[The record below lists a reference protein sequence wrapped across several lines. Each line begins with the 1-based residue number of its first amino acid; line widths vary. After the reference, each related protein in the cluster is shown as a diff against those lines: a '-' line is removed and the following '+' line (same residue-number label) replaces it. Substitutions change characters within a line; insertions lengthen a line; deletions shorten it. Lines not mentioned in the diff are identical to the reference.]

1 MRLKSFS
8 EYVNEDFKGGAMQT
22 YNNCMDA
29 ETVNDAKKTLKAKG
43 IHWDEELVSYNGII
57 EFRKNSDKFS
67 SGTIAVAMYNPSD
80 KVLYIDGSIQKSF
93 EGHVNELVGTV
104 NAPVY
109 DEFPEEFPEIQ
120 VEKDEKYYKYLKEIA
135 TILRELFHSA
145 IDNEYDGNKIKEALF
160 SKYKGTKTKI
170 HVTEDGN
177 IRFDSFGRY
186 PDITVDLKNMKKGK
200 HTKET
205 IKEEIKS
212 NLKKLE
218 ERMPGMPSQSA
229 ISSFQS

>member
-1 MRLKSFS
+1 MKLKSFS
-8 EYVNEDFKGGAMQT
+8 EFLFENRGGAMQT
-22 YNNCMDA
+22 YNDCVDA
-29 ETVNDAKKTLKAKG
+29 ETIKDAKRILKSKG
-43 IHWDEELVSYNGII
+43 IEWDEELVTYNGIV
-57 EFRKNSDKFS
+57 EFRKDSKVIAPNNG
-67 SGTIAVAMYNPSD
+67 GTLAVAMYNPTD
-80 KVLYIDGSIQKSF
+80 KVLYF
-93 EGHVNELVGTV
+93 EGSMYETVGTI

-109 DEFPEEFPEIQ
+109 DEFPEEFPEIA
-120 VEKDEKYYKYLKEIA
+120 VEKDEKYFKYMKEIA
-135 TILRELFHSA
+135 TLLREIFHTA
-145 IDNEYDGNKIKEALF
+145 IDNDYDGHKIKETLF
-160 SKYKGTKTKI
+160 PKYKETKTKI
-170 HVTEDGN
+170 YVTEDGH

-186 PDITVDLKNMKKGK
+186 PDITVNLENMKKGN

>member
-8 EYVNEDFKGGAMQT
+8 EFVNESFKGGAMQT
-22 YNNCMDA
+22 YNNCVGAD
-29 ETVNDAKKTLKAKG
+29 TVDDAKNVLKSKG
-43 IHWDEELVSYNGII
+43 IDWDEELVSYNGII

-67 SGTIAVAMYNPSD
+67 SGTIAVAMYNPTD
-80 KVLYIDGSIQKSF
+80 KTLYIEGSIQKSF
-93 EGHVNELVGTV
+93 EGSMYETVGTI

-135 TILRELFHSA
+135 TILRELFHTA
-145 IDNEYDGNKIKEALF
+145 IDNEYDGNRVKEAMF
-160 SKYKGTKTKI
+160 PKYKGTKTKI

-186 PDITVDLKNMKKGK
+186 PDITVNLKNMKKGK

-218 ERMPGMPSQSA
+218 ERMPGMPTQSS